1 MKHLILTISLILGA
15 TAASAGSHFKD
26 YGFPKKDCH
35 EMFAGIGGLL
45 EEADKEWAYLEK
57 IPEGSPDALEHAAK
71 ILLSHFCEKLNYKS
85 RLKTSEINFI
95 ALSLS
100 SISFGS
106 KVSDKPGIDLTN
118 FDEYELLLEVNPDT
132 S

>member
-1 MKHLILTISLILGA
+1 MLPSSPPPYPHYLCYRYFCRYSCAISGVYNSVVRLMPDI
-15 TAASAGSHFKD
+15 SSHFSD
-26 YGFPKKDCH
+26 NYRQTSGGHLPRVGFPC
-35 EMFAGIGGLL
+35 FL
-45 EEADKEWAYLEK
+45 ELT
-57 IPEGSPDALEHAAK
+57 GNLAANF
-71 ILLSHFCEKLNYKS
+71 FCEKLNYTS

-106 KVSDKPGIDLTN
+106 KVSDKPGIDLTS